1 MLSKHKLLFVVPAI
15 LLIPI
20 LLGITPLNFIQ
31 KIGAGC
37 PFSDGKQI
45 LKCNHSLFNSI
56 ISQDDPTI
64 VSLNSAPLDQESTP
78 AASDIEVLD
87 PDPLCSNITF
97 SSFPLRC

>member
-1 MLSKHKLLFVVPAI
+1 MLRNQKLLLVIPAI
-15 LLIPI
+15 VLIPI
-20 LLGITPLNFIQ
+20 LLGITPLHFIQ